1 MLMDMILPKFDIYQ
15 GTVPPNCFKTKQKL
29 LMSWFFFQKKSI
41 VSTYQPRIKFS
52 KRGGGGE
59 LTGPQ
64 FLEGGSW
71 EIESCSFL
79 HKKTNQ
85 NLKYLMTKKSL
96 LTKMFFY
103 VITKNLKWDILTK
116 NFLPFKRWDGVK
128 DKKF

>member
-29 LMSWFFFQKKSI
+29 LMSWFFFSKKVHSKH
-41 VSTYQPRIKFS
+41 VSTSYQIFK
-52 KRGGGGE
+52 KRGGGE